1 MAQISR
7 QKELVAS
14 WLLFSTLEWK
24 APVPHIKQH
33 AQYLDYSKS
42 WIWMLYRDEYDADM
56 RIIKT

>member
-14 WLLFSTLEWK
+14 WLLFSTLESSSATLNK
-24 APVPHIKQH
+24 DV
-33 AQYLDYSKS
+33 QYLEYSES
-42 WIWMLYRDEYDADM
+42 WMLYRDEFEHDADM